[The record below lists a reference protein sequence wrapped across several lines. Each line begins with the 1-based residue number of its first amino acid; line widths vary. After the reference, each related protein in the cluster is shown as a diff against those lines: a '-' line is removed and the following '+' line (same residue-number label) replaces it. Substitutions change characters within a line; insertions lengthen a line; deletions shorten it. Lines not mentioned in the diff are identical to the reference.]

1 MKGRDM
7 KTVVL
12 GLGNLLMGDDG
23 VGVHA
28 AWALLNSGVPADAEV
43 LDVGTA
49 VLDALPA
56 LEKAD
61 RLVLVDAV
69 KAHGEP
75 GTVYR
80 LSLDS
85 FGTPKRMASL
95 HGLDI
100 LRVLALGGSGR
111 RVEAIVIG
119 VEPDHIGW
127 STALSPAVA
136 AALPQVLDQVRRE
149 LEG

>member
-1 MKGRDM
+1 M
-7 KTVVL
+7 KTVIL

-28 AWALLNSGVPADAEV
+28 VWALLNSEIPADAEV

-61 RLVLVDAV
+61 RIVLIDAV
-69 KAHGEP
+69 EADGEP

-80 LSLDS
+80 LPLDW
-85 FGTPKRMASL
+85 FVTPNRMASL

-100 LRVLALGGSGR
+100 LRVLALVGSGK
-111 RVEAIVIG
+111 RVDPIVIG
-119 VEPDHIGW
+119 VEPGHIGW
-127 STALSPAVA
+127 STSLSPAVA
-136 AALPQVLDQVRRE
+136 AALPEVLDRVRRE